1 MAAEVIM
8 PKLGLLMTEG
18 AVVRWLIAD
27 GQLVE
32 QGAPIVDIMTKKITY
47 RVVAPVG
54 GTLYHMAQVDENVLI
69 GEPLALIAAPGESP
83 LMVAFHAM
91 QAARREARRA
101 APSSNQSDF
110 VPTSPWARHLAQQLG
125 VDLGQVQGSGRD
137 GCVVGRDV
145 IAWNAQTLPSSP
157 PAIPLPHPPT
167 RVQTVPFG
175 GIRKMIARRMTES
188 LHTMAQATLTVEV
201 DVTDMLKLRHQTD
214 THPSPTHTDIV
225 IKAVACALTVHPQL
239 NAVLLGNEI
248 ELLEDIHIGIA
259 VQITDGVLVPVIRNA
274 NQRTATEIT
283 QESRRLIKAAHAGEL
298 TVDAVTGSTFT
309 VTDLGVYGV
318 DFFAPIINPPEAAIL
333 GVGRIVEKPVV
344 YHGKIAVRSQMM
356 LCLTFDHR
364 VVDGAPAAA
373 FLGSLSELLA
383 QPAPLFR

>member
-27 GQLVE
+27 GQPVE

-69 GEPLALIAAPGESP
+69 GEPLALITSPGESP
-83 LMVAFHAM
+83 MTTTYRHS
-91 QAARREARRA
+91 AATGASSRA
-101 APSSNQSDF
+101 GRSDF
-110 VPTSPWARHLAQQLG
+110 VPVSPWARNLAQQLG
-125 VDLGQVQGSGRD
+125 IDLVQVQGSGRD
-137 GCVVGRDV
+137 GCVIGRDV
-145 IAWNAQTLPSSP
+145 IAWNAQTAPSSP
-157 PAIPLPHPPT
+157 PSIPLPHPPS

-225 IKAVACALTVHPQL
+225 IKAVASALTVHPQL

-274 NQRTATEIT
+274 DQRTATEIM
-283 QESRRLIKAAHAGEL
+283 QEARRLIKAAHAGEL

-318 DFFAPIINPPEAAIL
+318 DFFAPIINPPEVAIL

-383 QPAPLFR
+383 QPAALFR